1 MDKAQIIEK
10 INAFLIEDFEIDAEK
25 LVPDANFKKD
35 LGIDS
40 LDIVDVVVTVDNL
53 FGVKIKAEDLRNV
66 TTLQAFYD
74 FIDAKLN
81 G

>member
-1 MDKAQIIEK
+1 MEKSQIIEK
-10 INAFLIEDFEIDAEK
+10 INAFLVEDFEIDAEK
-25 LVPDANFKKD
+25 LVPEANFKKD

-53 FGVKIKAEDLRNV
+53 FGVKIKAEDLRTV

>member
-1 MDKAQIIEK
+1 MEKSQIIEK
-10 INAFLIEDFEIDAEK
+10 INAFLVEDFEIDAEK
-25 LVPDANFKKD
+25 LVPEANFKKD

-53 FGVKIKAEDLRNV
+53 FGVKIKAEDLRTV

-81 G
+81 S

>member
-1 MDKAQIIEK
+1 MEKSQIIEK
-10 INAFLIEDFEIDAEK
+10 INAFLVEDFEIDAEK

-53 FGVKIKAEDLRNV
+53 FGVKIKAEDLRTV

>member
-1 MDKAQIIEK
+1 MEKSQIIEK
-10 INAFLIEDFEIDAEK
+10 INAFLVEDFEIDAEK

-35 LGIDS
+35 LGLDS

-53 FGVKIKAEDLRNV
+53 FGVKIKAEDLRTV

>member
-1 MDKAQIIEK
+1 MEKSQIIEK
-10 INAFLIEDFEIDAEK
+10 INAFLVEDFEIDAEK
-25 LVPDANFKKD
+25 LVPEANFKKD

>member
-10 INAFLIEDFEIDAEK
+10 INAFLEEDFEIEAEK
-25 LVPDANFKKD
+25 LVPEAKFKQD

-40 LDIVDVVVTVDNL
+40 LDIVDVVVMVDKA
-53 FGVKIKAEDLRNV
+53 FGVKIKAEDLRTV
-66 TTLQAFYD
+66 TTLQSFYD

>member
-1 MDKAQIIEK
+1 MEKSQIIEK
-10 INAFLIEDFEIDAEK
+10 INAFLVEDFEIDAEK
-25 LVPDANFKKD
+25 LVPEANFEKD

>member
-10 INAFLIEDFEIDAEK
+10 INAFLVEDFEIEEGK
-25 LVPDANFKKD
+25 LLPEANFKKD

-40 LDIVDVVVTVDNL
+40 LDIVDVVVMVDKA
-53 FGVKIKAEDLRNV
+53 FGVKIKAEDLRTV

>member
-1 MDKAQIIEK
+1 MDKSQIIEK
-10 INAFLIEDFEIDAEK
+10 INAFLEEDFEIGADK
-25 LVPDANFKKD
+25 LVPEANFKKD

-40 LDIVDVVVTVDNL
+40 LDIVDVVVMVDKA
-53 FGVKIKAEDLRNV
+53 FGVKIKAEDLRTV

>member
-1 MDKAQIIEK
+1 MEKSQIIEK
-10 INAFLIEDFEIDAEK
+10 INAFLVEDFEIDAEK

>member
-1 MDKAQIIEK
+1 MEKSQIIEK
-10 INAFLIEDFEIDAEK
+10 INAFLVEDFEIDAEK
-25 LVPDANFKKD
+25 LVPSANFKKD
-35 LGIDS
+35 LGINS

-53 FGVKIKAEDLRNV
+53 FGVKIKAEDLRTV

>member
-10 INAFLIEDFEIDAEK
+10 INAFLVEDFEIDAEK
-25 LVPDANFKKD
+25 LVPEANFKKD

-53 FGVKIKAEDLRNV
+53 FGVKIKAEDLRTV